1 MILTSELQSMLIP
14 LAACTASAC
23 RTPHVTVGNQSL
35 VPVDHVCL
43 CRHRKKLPTHAAHT
57 CMNENE
63 DALLARYVYTYVEFV
78 IVTEV
83 VQHNVSNRTKH
94 R

>member
-23 RTPHVTVGNQSL
+23 RTPHVTVGNQPL
-35 VPVDHVCL
+35 VPVDHVFL

-63 DALLARYVYTYVEFV
+63 NELYWPGMFTHTVLSVNEYTPFE
-78 IVTEV
+78 
-83 VQHNVSNRTKH
+83 K
-94 R
+94 